1 MLAALH
7 KLSCNF
13 LDVQPGFASAK
24 TLRGGSQGN
33 SALVLSF
40 STLSKTLINSAEA
53 ARPKAFFQSPVFS
66 FPDHQDVCML
76 LFVGEILSKLIERP
90 VHVFLFA
97 AEKMPAG
104 FRMVSARVVF
114 QFGGRV
120 RDGING
126 NREN

>member
-1 MLAALH
+1 
-7 KLSCNF
+7 
-13 LDVQPGFASAK
+13 
-24 TLRGGSQGN
+24 
-33 SALVLSF
+33 
-40 STLSKTLINSAEA
+40 
-53 ARPKAFFQSPVFS
+53 
-66 FPDHQDVCML
+66 ML

-90 VHVFLFA
+90 VNVFLFA

-126 NREN
+126 NR